1 MKNDQL
7 NFEENSLT
15 DFMISVHKLIQ
26 FLSILAWRILI
37 KN

>member
-15 DFMISVHKLIQ
+15 NFMISDHKVIQ
-26 FLSILAWRILI
+26 FLSILAWRVLI